1 MSKKTNELE
10 KLNKSSE
17 PYEFKTNRYFKNGFE
32 GHMPLGIYFE
42 VFEEIINSKP
52 SYQRPYHHP
61 DTRDVDY
68 TGNAWQH
75 NLIASV
81 LQGDKIPSI
90 SLRQTTEKISVT
102 IFNNVIDT
110 YVHELLDGGH
120 RSRTLYNF
128 FTNHL
133 KTGGLA
139 AEDLPISVG
148 GVVYECGAMR
158 WDELPKEVREH
169 ALQNIDLNIDVFVGL
184 TDDEAGSK
192 FRTLNNLHEMT
203 AQEKRQSH
211 RTQIAQSVRN
221 LGAIDQTEL
230 EMFSVANINN
240 KRKFN
245 HVKLDTTGRDTD
257 EMVATLVYL
266 FNENYVSTNLN
277 QRDSFLG
284 WKPSK
289 GQLDSLYQND
299 LSVNSKKMSKFNMK
313 SENDDLM
320 SKVSFILKMIDKIIV
335 ENQFNY
341 SKGSKSNLSYWTK
354 SSFVKLAFILDDF
367 INRFG
372 EQSIEHMDV
381 KMFFDK
387 LRSVVDDKK
396 PVMRAHSRYAIVDGK
411 VQISYEKPVDKVVMS
426 PIKTVW
432 GTGTRIDDYEFI
444 KLHIDLNFNPIDWG
458 ILELD
463 KLRDFTESQR
473 RQIFA
478 RDNHRCVECGSE
490 EKLEADHIL
499 PWSKGGRTHIDNG
512 QTLCEFHNRSKLAKV
527 DISTLTS
534 MSEPQL
540 GDLFRMGKITQEQ
553 LIEATLKIRA
563 A

>member
-10 KLNKSSE
+10 KLNKSSK
-17 PYEFKTNRYFKNGFE
+17 PYEFKTTRYFKNGFE

-90 SLRQTTEKISVT
+90 SLRQTEEKTSVT

-110 YVHELLDGGH
+110 YVQELLDGGH

-128 FTNHL
+128 FTGHL
-133 KTGGLA
+133 KTGGGA
-139 AEDLPISVG
+139 AEDLPITVG
-148 GVVYECGAMR
+148 GVVYECGNMR
-158 WDELPKEVREH
+158 WDELPKEVRQH
-169 ALQNIDLNIDVFVGL
+169 ALHNIDLNIDVFVGL
-184 TDDEAGSK
+184 TDDEAGAK

-221 LGAIDQTEL
+221 LGAIDQTDL
-230 EMFSVANINN
+230 EIFSVDNINN

-245 HVKLDTTGRDTD
+245 HVKVDTTGRDTD
-257 EMVATLVYL
+257 ELVATLIYL
-266 FNENYVSTNLN
+266 FDNDYVSTHLN
-277 QRDSFLG
+277 QRDSFQG

-299 LSVNSKKMSKFNMK
+299 LSVNSNKVSKFNLK
-313 SENDDLM
+313 SKDDLM
-320 SKVSFILKMIDKIIV
+320 TKVSFILKMMDKIIV
-335 ENQFNY
+335 ENQFNL
-341 SKGSKSNLSYWTK
+341 SKGSKSNLPYWTK
-354 SSFVKLAFILDDF
+354 SSLIKLAFILDDF
-367 INRFG
+367 IERYG
-372 EQSIEHMDV
+372 EQSIEQMDV

-396 PVMRAHSRYAIVDGK
+396 PVMRAYARYTIVDGK
-411 VQISYEKPVDKVVMS
+411 VQISHERPVDKVVMS

-432 GTGTRIDDYEFI
+432 GTGARIDDYEFI
-444 KLHIDLNFNPIDWG
+444 KLHIDLNFNPTDWG
-458 ILELD
+458 IYELD

-478 RDNHRCVECGSE
+478 RDNHKCVECGSE
-490 EKLEADHIL
+490 ENLEADHIL
-499 PWSKGGRTHIDNG
+499 PWSKGGKTHIDNG
-512 QTLCEFHNRSKLAKV
+512 QTLCEYHNRSKSNKV
-527 DISTLTS
+527 DVSTLGDI
-534 MSEPQL
+534 SESQL
-540 GDLFRMGKITQEQ
+540 GDLFKMGKITQEQ
-553 LIEATLKIRA
+553 FTQAIFDRVA
-563 A
+563 